1 MKNALLGAVE
11 AGGTKFRAA
20 VISSDMTI
28 VESVLI
34 PTSDPDATLGA
45 VAEFF
50 VGAGPVAALGIA
62 SFGPV
67 DLDPRSPG
75 YGSIA
80 DTPKPLWSGVPILGR
95 LSESLGVPADIQ
107 TDVEAAAVAEQVLGP
122 EQPVSAANKSG
133 KPEAELA
140 RPRPERPVSA
150 AHDSRKPA
158 DSRLRRLAY
167 VTVGTGIGAAVAV
180 DGKPFRGRR
189 HSELGHIPVRRVAG
203 DDYPGHCP
211 FHRDCLEGMACGPA
225 MAERWG
231 IDSSDMAGR
240 DDIWRLEAAYLA
252 QLVRVL
258 VYSFAPDRIVLGGG
272 VGGQPGLAEMI
283 GAASRT
289 DLGGYADYTAGDG
302 GFVTAPA
309 LGNDSGLL
317 GAALLARSLP

>member
-1 MKNALLGAVE
+1 MTNALLGAVE

-20 VISSDMTI
+20 ATSTDMTI

-34 PTSDPDATLGA
+34 PTSDPDTTLGA

-50 VGAGPVAALGIA
+50 AAAGPVAALGIA

-67 DLDPRSPG
+67 DLDPDSPG
-75 YGSIA
+75 YGSIT

-122 EQPVSAANKSG
+122 E
-133 KPEAELA
+133 
-140 RPRPERPVSA
+140 RPVSA
-150 AHDSRKPA
+150 ASDSGDPA
-158 DSRLRRLAY
+158 DSRLRRLAH
-167 VTVGTGIGAAVAV
+167 VTVGTGIGAAVAL
-180 DGKPFRGRR
+180 DGKPFRGRH

-225 MAERWG
+225 MAERRG
-231 IDSSDMAGR
+231 VAASDMDGR
-240 DDIWRLEAAYLA
+240 DDIWRLEATYLA

-258 VYSFAPDRIVLGGG
+258 VYSFAPDRIVFGGG

-283 GAASRT
+283 GAASRA

-317 GAALLARSLP
+317 GAALLARSLLPDAVVMA